1 MDKNN
6 SKNKDMEMGRNNVTL
21 SNTGAA
27 AGKGRKGC
35 RWSQLVA
42 GLLLWG
48 FSVTAL
54 ALATPT
60 GVQIVGQ
67 KRYHGYQL
75 HTELECRHRR
85 DFLLAR
91 WQRQWRLCDL
101 VLYFADQPGQ

>member
-1 MDKNN
+1 
-6 SKNKDMEMGRNNVTL
+6 MGRNNVTL

-27 AGKGRKGC
+27 AVKGRKGC

-42 GLLLWG
+42 GLLLWC

-67 KRYHGYQL
+67 SDSTDTSYGLRWNAVTGATSY
-75 HTELECRHRR
+75 
-85 DFLLAR
+85 LLVGSVNGP
-91 WQRQWRLCDL
+91 L
-101 VLYFADQPGQ
+101 